1 MTASAL
7 GFLKRARRRCGLG
20 LVLALLAWSVA
31 GLELQP
37 VPALTAHVMDRT
49 GTLGPAPL
57 AALEAKLA
65 ALEAA
70 KGSQV
75 VVLITSTTHPE
86 DDASYA
92 QRVGDTW
99 KIGRKGVGDGLL
111 LLIAK
116 DDRKVRIEVAKT
128 LEGAVPDLLAKRII
142 DQAITPRF
150 KQGDFAGGIDAGVD
164 SLSAA
169 IKGEAL
175 PAVVASDAV
184 PALADLDWTT
194 LLVAVFFLV
203 TALGAVIRSIF
214 GRGLGSLLT
223 GAGVGALVF
232 FVTASLWVAALL
244 AIVSGLV
251 GLLSGVS
258 LPSGRGGRGSGGGFG
273 GGVGSGGGFSS
284 GGGGGG
290 FSSGGGGDFGG
301 GGASGSW

>member
-1 MTASAL
+1 L
-7 GFLKRARRRCGLG
+7 GF
-20 LVLALLAWSVA
+20 VLALLAWSVA
-31 GLELQP
+31 ALELQP
-37 VPALTAHVMDRT
+37 VPALTARVMDRT
-49 GTLGPAPL
+49 GTLGPASL
-57 AALEAKLA
+57 AAIEAKLA

-70 KGSQV
+70 KGSQL
-75 VVLITSTTHPE
+75 VVLVVSTTQPE

-111 LLIAK
+111 LLVAK
-116 DDRKVRIEVAKT
+116 DDHKVRIEVAKT

-150 KQGDFAGGIDAGVD
+150 KQGDFAGGIDAAVD
-164 SLSAA
+164 SLNAA

-175 PAVVASDAV
+175 PAVVAEGAA
-184 PALADLDWTT
+184 PGAENLDWTT
-194 LLVAVFFLV
+194 LAITVFFLV
-203 TALGAVIRSIF
+203 SALGAVIRAIF

-223 GAGVGALVF
+223 GAGAGVLVF
-232 FVTASLWVAALL
+232 FMTASWWFAALV
-244 AIVSGLV
+244 AVVSWVV

-258 LPSGRGGRGSGGGFG
+258 LPTGRGGGSSGGGFG
-273 GGVGSGGGFSS
+273 SGGGGFGS
-284 GGGGGG
+284 GGGG